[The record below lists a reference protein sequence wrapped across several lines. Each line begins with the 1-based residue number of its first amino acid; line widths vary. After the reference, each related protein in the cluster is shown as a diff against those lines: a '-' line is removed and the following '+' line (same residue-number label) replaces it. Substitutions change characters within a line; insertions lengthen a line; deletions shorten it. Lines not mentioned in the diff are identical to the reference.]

1 MKSLKVTAKIG
12 EERKIREEEVRKKKA
27 KVSGQG
33 PIRGSVVAWPAESQS
48 ADSNEKGE

>member
-12 EERKIREEEVRKKKA
+12 EERKIREEEVRKKA

-33 PIRGSVVAWPAESQS
+33 PIRGPVVAWPAESQS